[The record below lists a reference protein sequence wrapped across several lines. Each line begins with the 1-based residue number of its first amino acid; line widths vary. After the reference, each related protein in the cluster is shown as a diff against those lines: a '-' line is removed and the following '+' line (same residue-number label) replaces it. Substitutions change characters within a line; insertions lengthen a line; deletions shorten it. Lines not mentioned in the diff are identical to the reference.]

1 MSAWEVVLLELG
13 IPAVTLKPPEVPATF
28 VVAPSP
34 GDIIRGL
41 EDGPA
46 WKVMRIEHGET
57 AAEIDAG
64 ARETIE
70 RLGKQAT
77 GPLKGVAAAYL
88 ATRPTCRVLVR
99 PAGVW
104 SEGDGKHMLLG
115 LQWPGRATH
124 NEVQPYDQS
133 WTRGHTVCL
142 VARPQITCRIVSIMV
157 DKPTAEN
164 WTVIDLRIGTTSLC
178 ASAAG
183 MPLKPFAVED
193 AVLEQMQQVTELH
206 MAEVGKRE
214 SDGARLPGLS
224 DPIVPLFDLGVATPG
239 LDVSLLVQNITG
251 SEVSFCGGLLVE
263 RAYLGG
269 EQW

>member
-1 MSAWEVVLLELG
+1 MSAWEVVLLEQG
-13 IPAVTLKPPEVPATF
+13 IPGRTLEPPEVPAAFAT
-28 VVAPSP
+28 VPSP
-34 GDIIRGL
+34 GDVIRGQ
-41 EDGPA
+41 DDDA
-46 WKVMRIEHGET
+46 VWKVMRIEHGET
-57 AAEIDAG
+57 APLKLEAG
-64 ARETIE
+64 ARETLE
-70 RLGKQAT
+70 RLGTPAS
-77 GPLKGVAAAYL
+77 AAYL
-88 ATRPTCRVLVR
+88 GPRPTCRVLVR

-104 SEGDGKHMLLG
+104 SEADGKHMLLG
-115 LQWPGRATH
+115 LQWPDRATH

-133 WTRGHTVCL
+133 WTRGYTVCL
-142 VARPQITCRIVSIMV
+142 AARPQITCRIVSIMV

-164 WTVIDLRIGTTSLC
+164 WTVTDLRIGKTSLC

-183 MPLKPFAVED
+183 LPLKPFAVEH
-193 AVLEQMQQVTELH
+193 AVLEQMEQVTELH
-206 MAEVGKRE
+206 MAQVGKRE